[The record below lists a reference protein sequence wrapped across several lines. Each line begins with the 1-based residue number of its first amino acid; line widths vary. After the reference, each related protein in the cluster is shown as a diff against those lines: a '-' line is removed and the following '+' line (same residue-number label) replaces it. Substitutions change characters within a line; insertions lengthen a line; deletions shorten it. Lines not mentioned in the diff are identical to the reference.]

1 MTGDGGDDQVAVVAV
16 IGARGND
23 DRGTFLGGLA
33 RISAEEVA
41 VVSGNKAFFMSCY
54 SRCRPFCPSG
64 GCSPDAL
71 WGRLV
76 NEDI

>member
-1 MTGDGGDDQVAVVAV
+1 MAVGSGLLAGYLSGGVVVACLV
-16 IGARGND
+16 APVAY
-23 DRGTFLGGLA
+23 LA
-33 RISAEEVA
+33 SKAVSTEEVA